1 MGCLRHFLRPDVTG
15 WRKSTSERRNA
26 TDAMSSTQSYRIT
39 AVSSHGLVDE
49 PTQEWQPDEDEMI
62 GPFWVFPLETM

>member
-1 MGCLRHFLRPDVTG
+1 
-15 WRKSTSERRNA
+15 
-26 TDAMSSTQSYRIT
+26 MSSTQSYRIT